1 MKGKELCEFLK
12 GIRKRM
18 ADANG
23 IAYSPHECHYEGD
36 CSGTCPACEKE
47 AAELMD
53 ELRKKEAVGAD
64 LKETDTLILENEKT
78 LMGDVSAP
86 GFVMSEEEMRAFDA
100 LKEEIERS
108 SKKERL
114 WQKMLT
120 QMKRSCTRGIIEEE

>member
-64 LKETDTLILENEKT
+64 LHKLESNILEQEET
-78 LMGDVSAP
+78 LMGDVPAP
-86 GFVMSEEEMRAFDA
+86 YSEISEEEMRAYDA
-100 LKEEIERS
+100 LKEECERS

-114 WQKMLT
+114 WQKMLN
-120 QMKRSCTRGIIEEE
+120 QMKRFSTRGIIEEE